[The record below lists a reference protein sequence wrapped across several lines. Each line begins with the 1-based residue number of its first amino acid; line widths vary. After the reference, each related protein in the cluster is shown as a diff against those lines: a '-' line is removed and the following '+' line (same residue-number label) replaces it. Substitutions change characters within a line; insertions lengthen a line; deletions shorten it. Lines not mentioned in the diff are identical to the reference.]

1 MKTVTIQFHPMDDVN
16 YDELLK
22 VVPDHALNPRLYGRH
37 FHYEIDADSLDEI
50 LEPWTGEGFDPMEF
64 VEFRIYDA
72 APSYTIE

>member
-1 MKTVTIQFHPMDDVN
+1 MKTVTIQFHPMYDVN

-22 VVPDHALNPRLYGRH
+22 VVPDHALNPRLYGMR
-37 FHYEIDADSLDEI
+37 FHYEIEADSLDEI
-50 LEPWTGEGFDPMEF
+50 PEPWTDEGFDPMEF